1 MGKKEQFKAE
11 SDLPGSHKKVKV
23 WPVVYG
29 DPYLSYFIEVDSKLQ
44 CALEF
49 ELVHTSDMSGNMFH
63 PHQFFSTDT
72 AGIII

>member
-29 DPYLSYFIEVDSKLQ
+29 DPYLSYFIEVDSKL
-44 CALEF
+44 
-49 ELVHTSDMSGNMFH
+49 
-63 PHQFFSTDT
+63 
-72 AGIII
+72 